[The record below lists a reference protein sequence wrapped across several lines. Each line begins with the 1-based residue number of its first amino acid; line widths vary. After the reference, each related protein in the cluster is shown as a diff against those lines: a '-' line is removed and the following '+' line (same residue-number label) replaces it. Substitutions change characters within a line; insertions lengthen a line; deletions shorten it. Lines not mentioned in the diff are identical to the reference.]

1 MNSKRLALHGGA
13 KPRRSPGTPS
23 GRGTMTR
30 VTEQFQKATQYLAGG
45 VSASTRLNRG
55 VGHAMLFDRA
65 EGCRVWDL
73 DGKEYIDLCCSH
85 GATLLGHG
93 DSRVRQAVERALD
106 RGCACS
112 YENEQHTEFAKL
124 LCETIPCCER
134 VRFTCSGTEATMHCL
149 RLARACTGRSKI
161 LKLEGNFHGYHDQVM
176 FAIGT
181 PADSLGPE
189 ESPTLY
195 PGSAGI
201 AAGLEGHLVLVPY
214 NRTDL
219 LEAAFRR
226 HARELAAVICE
237 PVYYNAGCVLP
248 TPEFL
253 AALRGLTRQHGVL
266 LIFDEV
272 LSAFRMAPG
281 GAQEYLGVVPD
292 LCTLGK
298 AVGGGFPLSVFG
310 GRADLMERLMP
321 TGDCQHSGTYNGHP
335 VAVAAGLA
343 AVTAYRRPGFYDHIR
358 AVADRL
364 YQGLQAV
371 FTRHGVAARV
381 QGLGAR
387 FGIYFG
393 VTNPVGNYRDAVQ
406 HRREQMLRFVKL
418 AIEHGV
424 YFHDYGGAA
433 CHHGFCAAMTHAEVD
448 EVLTRLDAA
457 VSQMKE

>member
-1 MNSKRLALHGGA
+1 MS
-13 KPRRSPGTPS
+13 
-23 GRGTMTR
+23 R
-30 VTEQFQKATQYLAGG
+30 VREQYQQACQYLAGG
-45 VSASTRLNRG
+45 VSASTRLNRA

-73 DGKEYIDLCCSH
+73 DGREYLDLCCSH

-93 DSRVRQAVERALD
+93 DRRIRQAVEQVLD
-106 RGCACS
+106 RGAACS
-112 YENEQHTEFAKL
+112 YENELHTELARL

-134 VRFTCSGTEATMHCL
+134 VRFTGSGTEATMHCL

-181 PADSLGPE
+181 PADRLGPE
-189 ESPTLY
+189 TAPSLF
-195 PGSAGI
+195 PGSSGI
-201 AAGLEGHLVLVPY
+201 AAGLDRNLVVVPY
-214 NRTDL
+214 NRPDL
-219 LEAAFRR
+219 LEEAFRR
-226 HARELAAVICE
+226 HGSELAAVICE
-237 PVYYNAGCVLP
+237 PIYYNAGCIIP
-248 TPEFL
+248 TPEFRD
-253 AALRGLTRQHGVL
+253 ALRQLTRQHGAL

-272 LSAFRMAPG
+272 LSAFRMGPG
-281 GAQEYLGVVPD
+281 GAQEYLGVTPD

-310 GRADLMERLMP
+310 GRRDLMERLMP

-343 AVTAYRRPGFYDHIR
+343 AITAYRQSGFYDHIH

-364 YQGLQAV
+364 YGGLQAL
-371 FTRHGVAARV
+371 FRRHGVTARV

-393 VTNPVGNYRDAVQ
+393 VSEPVRNYRDAVAHQ
-406 HRREQMLRFVKL
+406 REQMLRFVKS
-418 AIEHGV
+418 AIAHGV

-433 CHHGFCAAMTHAEVD
+433 CHHGFCAAMTLADVD
-448 EVLTRLDAA
+448 EALSRLDGT
-457 VSQMKE
+457 VQQMR

>member
-1 MNSKRLALHGGA
+1 MS
-13 KPRRSPGTPS
+13 
-23 GRGTMTR
+23 R
-30 VTEQFQKATQYLAGG
+30 VTEQYQRACHYLAGG
-45 VSASTRLNRG
+45 VSASTRLNRA

-65 EGCRVWDL
+65 DGCRVWDL
-73 DGKEYIDLCCSH
+73 DGREYIDLCCSH

-93 DSRVRQAVERALD
+93 DARVRRAVEAVLA
-106 RGCACS
+106 RGAACS
-112 YENEQHTEFAKL
+112 YENELHTELARL
-124 LCETIPCCER
+124 LCETVPCCER
-134 VRFTCSGTEATMHCL
+134 VRFTGSGTEATMHCL
-149 RLARACTGRSKI
+149 RLARACTGRAKV

-181 PADSLGPE
+181 PADRLGPE
-189 ESPTLY
+189 EAPAPH
-195 PGSAGI
+195 PGSAGL
-201 AAGLEGHLVLVPY
+201 AAGLEQNLVLAPY
-214 NRTDL
+214 NRPDL
-219 LEAAFRR
+219 LEDAFRK
-226 HARELAAVICE
+226 HGPELAAVICE

-253 AALRGLTRQHGVL
+253 DALRRLTRRHGAL

-281 GAQEYLGVVPD
+281 GAQEHLGVTPD

-310 GRADLMERLMP
+310 GRREVMDRLMP

-343 AVTAYRRPGFYDHIR
+343 AVTAYRQPGFYEHIN
-358 AVADRL
+358 AVAERL
-364 YQGLQAV
+364 YGGLGAL
-371 FTRHGVAARV
+371 FARHGVAARV

-393 VTNPVGNYRDAVQ
+393 VTDPVRGYRDAVKHQ
-406 HRREQMLRFVKL
+406 REPMLRFVAA
-418 AIEHGV
+418 AIGHGV

-433 CHHGFCAAMTHAEVD
+433 CHHGFCAAMTLADVD
-448 EVLTRLDAA
+448 EALRRLDSALGEMA
-457 VSQMKE
+457 G